1 MTNSLDIF
9 ASSNFRAGAR
19 AINRCYRGALNKIK
33 GTCPQPTVSSSA
45 LGEGNQAVLFKKHAL
60 LMQLGVVFTLTL
72 GTPAYA
78 SQPDPVMLSKIAA
91 LRERVVKATDTQQID
106 RVYLAIK
113 AQRWLDFIQ
122 EETIELDDTGVTEDA
137 LQRVYQIIG
146 WLENKQV
153 EGKPIPATLRGT
165 SRLHDDLWQRL
176 EIAQQNRKNYPCA
189 APHLAKVEVELVWA
203 AHEQPELGTRHA
215 SLPLQEAHDLL
226 ARAECCVVAVPPV
239 VETPPVVTPPVSAVV
254 ETPPTL
260 PVVDV
265 PPTPPAPIVPTQI
278 DVPIAVDKIPDVVH
292 FAFDRYN
299 ISPESDK
306 VLKLVA
312 KTLHAYPWL
321 KLELGGHTD
330 RRGKQGYNMKLSQ
343 RRVTA
348 VYNRLIEL
356 GLPADRFI
364 TRAHGMTQL
373 MMKTD
378 DKLARSL
385 DRRVELIITNPN
397 DPAAVIK
404 VHSESQKEDLQ
415 Q

>member
-1 MTNSLDIF
+1 MTNSLNVF
-9 ASSNFRAGAR
+9 VSFNLRAGAR
-19 AINRCYRGALNKIK
+19 AISRCYRGALDNFGRI
-33 GTCPQPTVSSSA
+33 CPRLIVLPSA
-45 LGEGNQAVLFKKHAL
+45 LGERNQASLFKERTL
-60 LMQLGVVFTLTL
+60 LIQLGVVATLTL
-72 GTPAYA
+72 GTPVYA

-91 LRERVVKATDTQQID
+91 LRERVVKATDSQQID

-146 WLENKQV
+146 WLENKQA
-153 EGKPIPATLRGT
+153 EGKPMPATLRGT
-165 SRLHDDLWQRL
+165 SRLHDDLWRRL
-176 EIAQQNRKNYPCA
+176 EIAQQNHKNFPCA
-189 APHLAKVEVELVWA
+189 APHLAKVEVELIWA

-226 ARAECCVVAVPPV
+226 ERAECCVVAPPPV

-265 PPTPPAPIVPTQI
+265 PPAPPAPIVPTQI

-306 VLKLVA
+306 VLMLVA

-330 RRGKQGYNMKLSQ
+330 RRGKQDYNMKLSQ
-343 RRVTA
+343 RRVNA
-348 VYNRLIEL
+348 VYNRLLQL

-397 DPAAVIK
+397 DPAAAIK
-404 VHSESQKEDLQ
+404 VHSETQKNDLQ